1 MLNACLHR
9 ADVYNILSKDQKEK
23 VYVEEGREK
32 RRDKKMQF
40 KKKVPAKFSGK
51 AGLEKEQ

>member
-1 MLNACLHR
+1 MLSRKQESRNG
-9 ADVYNILSKDQKEK
+9 Q
-23 VYVEEGREK
+23 GREK

>member
-32 RRDKKMQF
+32 RREGENRKRGRIKRR
-40 KKKVPAKFSGK
+40 KGNGRERK
-51 AGLEKEQ
+51 